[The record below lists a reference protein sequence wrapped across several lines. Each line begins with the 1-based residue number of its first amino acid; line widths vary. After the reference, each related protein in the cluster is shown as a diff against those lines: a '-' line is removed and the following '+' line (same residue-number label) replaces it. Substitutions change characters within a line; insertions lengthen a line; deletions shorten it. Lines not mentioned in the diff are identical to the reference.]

1 MNKPRIRKSKK
12 DAVIIILICNAILI
26 SLLELVIPVPIPIL
40 GVKLGL
46 ANIITIVAIVFLS
59 LKDVLTI
66 VILKAIVVAVLSKG
80 ITMLPFSLVGG
91 ILSGIVMWFLY
102 RKLSGIFSI
111 KGISIFGAVTHNIA
125 QLTVASLI
133 LSEIIIWYYLP
144 ILLISAVLTGL
155 LTGSI
160 SELTVQEL
168 QERKIIPELQE
179 REIIPE
185 LAEL

>member
-1 MNKPRIRKSKK
+1 MKQSKK
-12 DAVIIILICNAILI
+12 DAVMIILISNAILI
-26 SLLELVIPVPIPIL
+26 SLLELVIPVPIPVP

-46 ANIITIVAIVFLS
+46 ANIITIIAITFLS
-59 LKDVLTI
+59 LKDVLVI

-80 ITMLPFSLVGG
+80 ITMLPFSLAGG
-91 ILSGIVMWFLY
+91 ILSGVVMWFLY
-102 RKLSGIFSI
+102 RKLSRIFSI

-133 LSEIIIWYYLP
+133 VSEMIIWYYLP
-144 ILLISAVLTGL
+144 ILLISAVFTGL

-160 SELTVQEL
+160 SELTVKEL
-168 QERKIIPELQE
+168 RK

-185 LAEL
+185 LAEF